1 MLKSLRA
8 IDEIDRRRL
17 SRELLWLV
25 AAVLLT
31 LGSAFSHWWRH
42 REEAAAVRPRTVAGM
57 NPVAH

>member
-17 SRELLWLV
+17 SRALLWLV

-31 LGSAFSHWWRH
+31 LGSEFSHWWRH
-42 REEAAAVRPRTVAGM
+42 RGDAHAARPTVTAGM
-57 NPVAH
+57 NSVAH